1 MSLGISSIRLKI
13 RQNNS
18 NFKYLIFYSLNV
30 VYFDCN
36 TQGENKTSFQESWKL
51 KRSKIWIFLIP
62 TSVFQDFLIPEISLN
77 KSMLLNAFIIRFKK
91 TERNLIW
98 KWFSLFRVTPET
110 SVSRKN
116 EIFKINKKTKMF
128 LKSWRCFCLSFILI
142 DFVVGDVTCI
152 VSRIGTNIIF
162 YLWIGML

>member
-1 MSLGISSIRLKI
+1 MISFFVKYWSHEYSGKDVILFFTLFCILAKLMLNTCVIYWALEYLKI
-13 RQNNS
+13 RQNNY
-18 NFKYLIFYSLNV
+18 NFKCLIFYSLNV
-30 VYFDCN
+30 VYFDCY

-62 TSVFQDFLIPEISLN
+62 ISVFQDFLIPEISLN

-110 SVSRKN
+110 TVS
-116 EIFKINKKTKMF
+116 KKMKF
-128 LKSWRCFCLSFILI
+128 LKLIKYFWR
-142 DFVVGDVTCI
+142 
-152 VSRIGTNIIF
+152 
-162 YLWIGML
+162 W

>member
-1 MSLGISSIRLKI
+1 MFDTLFTQRSIFRLQYPRWK
-13 RQNNS
+13 QN
-18 NFKYLIFYSLNV
+18 FFPR
-30 VYFDCN
+30 
-36 TQGENKTSFQESWKL
+36 KL
-51 KRSKIWIFLIP
+51 KTQKIKDLNIPYP

-77 KSMLLNAFIIRFKK
+77 KSMLLNAFIIRFKN

-98 KWFSLFRVTPET
+98 KLFSLFRVTPET
-110 SVSRKN
+110 SISRKN
-116 EIFKINKKTKMF
+116 EILKINKKMF